1 MNKNLKIYSFFL
13 GIFIKLAMLY
23 SEEEKEMKKYP
34 FEKQIGLKDCG
45 VASLKMII
53 KYYGGDYPIENL
65 RILTNTSKS
74 GTSAYD
80 LIEGAK
86 KIGLDSAG
94 YEVKLEDIDPK
105 ILPVI
110 AYTVIDKIYQHYVV
124 IYEINYKKQEL
135 IIGNP
140 ATKLKKM
147 KMEDFKKIYQN
158 IIISFSPLK
167 KLPIIKEN
175 QIIKHQIKLIL
186 LNNKKT
192 IFLIL
197 FLSII
202 ITLLTTLITLS
213 IKILLDNINL
223 IIYPIIILVA
233 VIKYILELKNNE
245 SILKLQY
252 KINQSLYQ
260 KIFEKIIFLPYQYY
274 RNRTTGEILSK
285 ITNIEK
291 VSNFIINTFS
301 NLIINLLII
310 IFSFILM
317 YIINIKMLFVI
328 LILTFFICLTPLI
341 YKEKRTS
348 YLTETIGSK
357 SIVDSYLYEAISG
370 FETVKGLNI
379 EEEIIN
385 KTIKKNDNFLKVKN
399 KYSLINIKEYGLQNL
414 IYIIGNIVFILIGT
428 KFIKDGIMRISD
440 FVLFFSLYNNFS
452 EPFMNIIDYL
462 HDFKD
467 VKISIKCIEDLFI
480 PNTIKEKAIDTYYK
494 NTIILGP
501 SGVGKSTLLKK
512 IKGYYS
518 SNNKDIIYIS
528 QNEILFT
535 DTIFNNI
542 LIANKNKEDLDKVI
556 DICELRSVIESRKL
570 KGNSLIEE
578 NGYNLSG
585 GEKQRIILARSII
598 KNPKM
603 LLIDEGLSEV
613 NIDLERK
620 ILKNIMDNYKDM
632 IIIFVSHRKENID
645 LFDNVINL
653 ERSLI

>member
-1 MNKNLKIYSFFL
+1 
-13 GIFIKLAMLY
+13 
-23 SEEEKEMKKYP
+23 MKKYP

-74 GTSAYD
+74 GTNAYD

-94 YEVKLEDIDPK
+94 YEVKLEEIDSK

-135 IIGNP
+135 IIGDP
-140 ATKLKKM
+140 ATKLKKI

-167 KLPIIKEN
+167 KLPLIKEQPIIKE
-175 QIIKHQIKLIL
+175 QIKLIL
-186 LNNKKT
+186 SNNKKN
-192 IFLIL
+192 IFSILI
-197 FLSII
+197 LSII
-202 ITLLTTLITLS
+202 ITLLTTIITLS
-213 IKILLDNINL
+213 IKILLDNINM
-223 IIYPIIILVA
+223 IIYPIVILIA
-233 VIKYILELKNNE
+233 ITKYILEIINNK
-245 SILKLQY
+245 SILKLQF

-274 RNRTTGEILSK
+274 RNRTTGEMLSK

-301 NLIINLLII
+301 NLTINLLII
-310 IFSFILM
+310 IFSFIVM
-317 YIINIKMLFVI
+317 YVINIKMLFI
-328 LILTFFICLTPLI
+328 ISILTFFICLTTLI

-348 YLTETIGSK
+348 YLTETISNK
-357 SIVDSYLYEAISG
+357 SIIDSYLYEAVSG
-370 FETVKGLNI
+370 FETVKVLNI
-379 EEEIIN
+379 EDCIIN
-385 KTIKKNDNFLKVKN
+385 KIKEKNNNFLKIRN
-399 KYSLINIKEYGLQNL
+399 KYNLINIKEYTLQNL

-452 EPFMNIIDYL
+452 EPFINIIDYL
-462 HDFKD
+462 HDLKD
-467 VKISIKCIEDLFI
+467 IKISIKCIEDLFI
-480 PNTIKEKAIDTYYK
+480 PNSYKKEKTINSYFK

-518 SNNKDIIYIS
+518 SNNEDIIYIS

-535 DTIFNNI
+535 DTIYNNI

-556 DICELRSVIESRKL
+556 DICELKGVIESRKL

-598 KNPKM
+598 KRPKL

-620 ILKNIMDNYKDM
+620 ILKNIMNNYKDM
-632 IIIFVSHRKENID
+632 IIVFVSHRKENID
-645 LFDNVINL
+645 LFDKVIDL
-653 ERSLI
+653 ERTI

>member
-1 MNKNLKIYSFFL
+1 
-13 GIFIKLAMLY
+13 
-23 SEEEKEMKKYP
+23 MKKYP

-135 IIGNP
+135 TIGDP
-140 ATKLKKM
+140 ATKLKKI
-147 KMEDFKKIYQN
+147 KIEDFKKIYQN

-167 KLPIIKEN
+167 NLPIIKEE
-175 QIIKHQIKLIL
+175 QVIKNQIKLIL
-186 LNNKKT
+186 SNNKKT
-192 IFLIL
+192 IFSILI
-197 FLSII
+197 LSII
-202 ITLLTTLITLS
+202 ITLLTTIITLS
-213 IKILLDNINL
+213 IKMLLDNINV
-223 IIYPIIILVA
+223 IIYPIILVA
-233 VIKYILELKNNE
+233 ITKYILELINNK
-245 SILKLQY
+245 SILKLQF
-252 KINQSLYQ
+252 KISQSLSQ
-260 KIFEKIIFLPYQYY
+260 KIFEQIIFLPYQYY
-274 RNRTTGEILSK
+274 RNRTTGEMLSK

-310 IFSFILM
+310 IFSFLLM

-328 LILTFFICLTPLI
+328 LILTFFICITSLI
-341 YKEKRTS
+341 YKEKRTRF
-348 YLTETIGSK
+348 LTQAISNK
-357 SIVDSYLYEAISG
+357 SIIDSYLYETISG

-379 EEEIIN
+379 EECVIN
-385 KTIKKNDNFLKVKN
+385 KINEKNDNFLKTKN
-399 KYSLINIKEYGLQNL
+399 KYSLISIKEYGLQNL

-452 EPFMNIIDYL
+452 EPFINIIDHL

-467 VKISIKCIEDLFI
+467 IKISIKCIEDLFI
-480 PNTIKEKAIDTYYK
+480 PNTSIEKNVVSYHK

-518 SNNKDIIYIS
+518 SNNEDIVYIS

-535 DTIFNNI
+535 DTIYNNI

-556 DICELRSVIESRKL
+556 DICELKSVIEMRKL

-585 GEKQRIILARSII
+585 GEKQRIVLARSII
-598 KNPKM
+598 KKPKM

-632 IIIFVSHRKENID
+632 IIVFVSHRKENID
-645 LFDNVINL
+645 LFDEVINL
-653 ERSLI
+653 ERNLI

>member
-1 MNKNLKIYSFFL
+1 
-13 GIFIKLAMLY
+13 
-23 SEEEKEMKKYP
+23 MKKYP

-74 GTSAYD
+74 GTNAYD

-94 YEVKLEDIDPK
+94 YEVKLEEIDSK

-135 IIGNP
+135 IIGDP
-140 ATKLKKM
+140 ATKLKKI

-158 IIISFSPLK
+158 IILSFSPLK
-167 KLPIIKEN
+167 KLPLIKEQPIIKE
-175 QIIKHQIKLIL
+175 QIKLIL
-186 LNNKKT
+186 SNNKKN
-192 IFLIL
+192 IFSILI
-197 FLSII
+197 LSII
-202 ITLLTTLITLS
+202 ITLLTTIITLS
-213 IKILLDNINL
+213 IKILLDNINM
-223 IIYPIIILVA
+223 IIYPIVILIA
-233 VIKYILELKNNE
+233 ITKYILEIINNK
-245 SILKLQY
+245 SILKLQF

-274 RNRTTGEILSK
+274 RNRTTGEMLSK

-301 NLIINLLII
+301 NLTINLLII
-310 IFSFILM
+310 IFSFIVM
-317 YIINIKMLFVI
+317 YVINIKMLFI
-328 LILTFFICLTPLI
+328 ISILTFFICLTTLI
-341 YKEKRTS
+341 YREKRTS
-348 YLTETIGSK
+348 YLTETISNK
-357 SIVDSYLYEAISG
+357 SIIDSYLYEVVSG

-379 EEEIIN
+379 EDCIIN
-385 KTIKKNDNFLKVKN
+385 KIKEKNNNFLKTRN
-399 KYSLINIKEYGLQNL
+399 KYNLINIKEYTLQNL

-428 KFIKDGIMRISD
+428 KFIKYGIMRISD

-452 EPFMNIIDYL
+452 EPFINIIDYL
-462 HDFKD
+462 HDLKD
-467 VKISIKCIEDLFI
+467 IKISIKCIEDLFI
-480 PNTIKEKAIDTYYK
+480 PNSYKKEKTINSYFK

-518 SNNKDIIYIS
+518 SNNEDIIYIS

-535 DTIFNNI
+535 DTIYNNI

-556 DICELRSVIESRKL
+556 DICELKGVIESRKL

-598 KNPKM
+598 KRPKL

-620 ILKNIMDNYKDM
+620 ILKNIMNSYKDM
-632 IIIFVSHRKENID
+632 IIVFVSHRKENID
-645 LFDNVINL
+645 LFDKVIDL
-653 ERSLI
+653 ERTI

>member
-1 MNKNLKIYSFFL
+1 
-13 GIFIKLAMLY
+13 
-23 SEEEKEMKKYP
+23 MKKYP

-74 GTSAYD
+74 GTNAYD

-94 YEVKLEDIDPK
+94 YEVKLEEIDSK

-135 IIGNP
+135 IIGDP
-140 ATKLKKM
+140 ATKLKKI

-167 KLPIIKEN
+167 KLPLIKEQPIIKE
-175 QIIKHQIKLIL
+175 QIKLIL
-186 LNNKKT
+186 SNNKKN
-192 IFLIL
+192 IFSILI
-197 FLSII
+197 LSII
-202 ITLLTTLITLS
+202 ITLLTTIITLS
-213 IKILLDNINL
+213 IKILLDNINM
-223 IIYPIIILVA
+223 IIYPIVILIA
-233 VIKYILELKNNE
+233 ITKYILEIINNK
-245 SILKLQY
+245 SILKLQF

-274 RNRTTGEILSK
+274 RNRTTGEMLSK

-301 NLIINLLII
+301 NLTINLLII
-310 IFSFILM
+310 IFSFIVM
-317 YIINIKMLFVI
+317 YVINIKMLFI
-328 LILTFFICLTPLI
+328 ISILTFFICLTTLI

-348 YLTETIGSK
+348 YLTETISNK
-357 SIVDSYLYEAISG
+357 SIIDSYLYEAVSG

-379 EEEIIN
+379 EDCIIN
-385 KTIKKNDNFLKVKN
+385 KIKEKNNNFLKIRN
-399 KYSLINIKEYGLQNL
+399 KYNLINIKEYTLQNL

-452 EPFMNIIDYL
+452 EPFINIIDYL
-462 HDFKD
+462 HDLKD
-467 VKISIKCIEDLFI
+467 IKISIKCIEDLFI
-480 PNTIKEKAIDTYYK
+480 PNSYKKEKTINSYFK

-518 SNNKDIIYIS
+518 SNNEDIIYIS

-535 DTIFNNI
+535 DTIYNNI

-556 DICELRSVIESRKL
+556 DICELKGVIESRKL

-598 KNPKM
+598 KRPKL

-620 ILKNIMDNYKDM
+620 ILKNIMNNYKDM
-632 IIIFVSHRKENID
+632 IIVFVSHRKENID
-645 LFDNVINL
+645 LFDKVIDL
-653 ERSLI
+653 ERTIWDYFSYLYLEC

>member
-1 MNKNLKIYSFFL
+1 
-13 GIFIKLAMLY
+13 
-23 SEEEKEMKKYP
+23 MKKYP

-135 IIGNP
+135 TIGDP
-140 ATKLKKM
+140 ATKLKKI
-147 KMEDFKKIYQN
+147 KIEDFKKIYQN

-167 KLPIIKEN
+167 NLPIIKEE
-175 QIIKHQIKLIL
+175 QVIKNQIKLIL
-186 LNNKKT
+186 SNNKKT
-192 IFLIL
+192 IFSILI
-197 FLSII
+197 LSII
-202 ITLLTTLITLS
+202 ITLLTTIITLS
-213 IKILLDNINL
+213 IKMLLDNINV
-223 IIYPIIILVA
+223 IIYPIILVA
-233 VIKYILELKNNE
+233 ITKYILELINNK
-245 SILKLQY
+245 SILKLQF
-252 KINQSLYQ
+252 KISQSLSQ
-260 KIFEKIIFLPYQYY
+260 KIFEQIIFLPYQYY
-274 RNRTTGEILSK
+274 RNRTTGEMLSK

-291 VSNFIINTFS
+291 VSDFIINTFS

-310 IFSFILM
+310 IFSFLLM

-328 LILTFFICLTPLI
+328 LILTFFICITSLI

-348 YLTETIGSK
+348 FLTQTISNK
-357 SIVDSYLYEAISG
+357 SIIDSYLYETISG

-379 EEEIIN
+379 EECVIN
-385 KTIKKNDNFLKVKN
+385 KINEKNDNFLKTKN

-428 KFIKDGIMRISD
+428 KFIKYGIMRISD

-480 PNTIKEKAIDTYYK
+480 PNPCIEEYSVLCHK

-518 SNNKDIIYIS
+518 SNNEDIVYIS

-535 DTIFNNI
+535 DTIYNNI

-556 DICELRSVIESRKL
+556 DICELKSVIDARKL

-585 GEKQRIILARSII
+585 GEKQRIVLARSII
-598 KNPKM
+598 KKPKM

-632 IIIFVSHRKENID
+632 IIVFVSHRKENID
-645 LFDNVINL
+645 LFDEVINL
-653 ERSLI
+653 ERNLI

>member
-1 MNKNLKIYSFFL
+1 
-13 GIFIKLAMLY
+13 
-23 SEEEKEMKKYP
+23 MKKYP

-65 RILTNTSKS
+65 RMLTNTSKS

-94 YEVKLEDIDPK
+94 YEVKLEDIDSK

-135 IIGNP
+135 IIGDP
-140 ATKLKKM
+140 ATKLKKI

-167 KLPIIKEN
+167 NLPVLKEQPIIRN
-175 QIIKHQIKLIL
+175 QIKLIL
-186 LNNKKT
+186 SNNKKI
-192 IFLIL
+192 IFSILI
-197 FLSII
+197 LSII
-202 ITLLTTLITLS
+202 ITLLTTIIILS
-213 IKILLDNINL
+213 IKILLDNIN
-223 IIYPIIILVA
+223 ITFYPIIILIA
-233 VIKYILELKNNE
+233 ITKYILELINNKF
-245 SILKLQY
+245 ILKLQF

-317 YIINIKMLFVI
+317 YIINIKMLFII
-328 LILTFFICLTPLI
+328 LILTFFICITTFI

-348 YLTETIGSK
+348 YLTQAISNK
-357 SIVDSYLYEAISG
+357 SIIDSYLYETISG

-379 EEEIIN
+379 EECVIN
-385 KTIKKNDNFLKVKN
+385 KINEKNDNFLKTKN
-399 KYSLINIKEYGLQNL
+399 KYSLISIKEYGLQNL

-452 EPFMNIIDYL
+452 EPFINIIDHL

-467 VKISIKCIEDLFI
+467 IKISIKCIEDLFI
-480 PNTIKEKAIDTYYK
+480 PNMSIEKNVVSYHK

-512 IKGYYS
+512 MKGYYS
-518 SNNKDIIYIS
+518 SNNEDIVYIS

-535 DTIFNNI
+535 DTIYNNI

-556 DICELRSVIESRKL
+556 DICELKSVIEMRKL

-632 IIIFVSHRKENID
+632 IIVFVSHRKENID
-645 LFDNVINL
+645 LFDEVINL
-653 ERSLI
+653 ERTI

>member
-1 MNKNLKIYSFFL
+1 
-13 GIFIKLAMLY
+13 
-23 SEEEKEMKKYP
+23 MKKYP

-74 GTSAYD
+74 GTNAYD

-94 YEVKLEDIDPK
+94 YEVKLEEIDSK

-135 IIGNP
+135 IIGDP
-140 ATKLKKM
+140 ATKLKKI

-167 KLPIIKEN
+167 NLPLMKEQPIIKE
-175 QIIKHQIKLIL
+175 QIKLIL
-186 LNNKKT
+186 SNNKKN
-192 IFLIL
+192 IFSILI
-197 FLSII
+197 LSII
-202 ITLLTTLITLS
+202 ITLLTTIITLS
-213 IKILLDNINL
+213 IKILLDNINM
-223 IIYPIIILVA
+223 IIYPIVILIA
-233 VIKYILELKNNE
+233 IIKYILEIINNK
-245 SILKLQY
+245 SILKLQF

-260 KIFEKIIFLPYQYY
+260 KIFEQIIFLPYQYY
-274 RNRTTGEILSK
+274 RNRTTGEMLSK

-301 NLIINLLII
+301 NLTINLLII
-310 IFSFILM
+310 IFSFIVM
-317 YIINIKMLFVI
+317 YVINIKMLFI
-328 LILTFFICLTPLI
+328 ISILTFFICLTTLI
-341 YKEKRTS
+341 YREKRTS
-348 YLTETIGSK
+348 YLTETISSK
-357 SIVDSYLYEAISG
+357 SIIDSYLYEAISG

-379 EEEIIN
+379 EDCIVN
-385 KTIKKNDNFLKVKN
+385 KIKEKNDNFLKIRN
-399 KYSLINIKEYGLQNL
+399 KYNLINIKEYTLQNL

-452 EPFMNIIDYL
+452 EPFINIIDYL
-462 HDFKD
+462 HDLKD
-467 VKISIKCIEDLFI
+467 IKISIKCIEDLFI
-480 PNTIKEKAIDTYYK
+480 TNPYKKEKPINSYFK
-494 NTIILGP
+494 NTVILGP

-518 SNNKDIIYIS
+518 SNNEDIIYIS

-535 DTIFNNI
+535 DTIYNNI

-556 DICELRSVIESRKL
+556 DICELKGVIESRKL

-598 KNPKM
+598 KRPKL

-620 ILKNIMDNYKDM
+620 ILKNIMNSYKDM
-632 IIIFVSHRKENID
+632 IIVFVSHRKENID
-645 LFDNVINL
+645 LFDKVIDL
-653 ERSLI
+653 ERNLI

>member
-1 MNKNLKIYSFFL
+1 
-13 GIFIKLAMLY
+13 
-23 SEEEKEMKKYP
+23 MKKYP

-45 VASLKMII
+45 VTSLKMII

-94 YEVKLEDIDPK
+94 YEVKLEDIDSK

-110 AYTVIDKIYQHYVV
+110 AYTVIDKIYQHYIV

-135 IIGNP
+135 IIGDP
-140 ATKLKKM
+140 ATRLKKI

-167 KLPIIKEN
+167 KLPIIKEQN
-175 QIIKHQIKLIL
+175 IIKDQIILIL
-186 LNNKKT
+186 SNNKKT
-192 IFLIL
+192 IFSILIS
-197 FLSII
+197 SII
-202 ITLLTTLITLS
+202 ITLLTTIITLS
-213 IKILLDNINL
+213 IKILLDNIN
-223 IIYPIIILVA
+223 IAIYPIIILIA
-233 VIKYILELKNNE
+233 IIKYILELVNNK

-285 ITNIEK
+285 VTNIEK

-328 LILTFFICLTPLI
+328 LILTFFICITTLI
-341 YKEKRTS
+341 YKEKRTN
-348 YLTETIGSK
+348 YLAETISNK
-357 SIVDSYLYEAISG
+357 STIDSYLYEAISG

-385 KTIKKNDNFLKVKN
+385 KLNKKNNDFFKSKN
-399 KYSLINIKEYGLQNL
+399 EYSLISIKEYGLQNL

-428 KFIKDGIMRISD
+428 KFIKNGIIRISD
-440 FVLFFSLYNNFS
+440 FILFFSLYNNFS
-452 EPFMNIIDYL
+452 EPFMNIVDYI
-462 HDFKD
+462 HSFKD
-467 VKISIKCIEDLFI
+467 IKLSIKCIEDIFI
-480 PNTIKEKAIDTYYK
+480 PNTNMKEEVSLYHK
-494 NTIILGP
+494 NTIVLGP

-535 DTIFNNI
+535 DTINNNI
-542 LIANKNKEDLDKVI
+542 LIGNKNIEDLDKVI

-585 GEKQRIILARSII
+585 GEKQRIVLARSII
-598 KNPKM
+598 KKPKL

-620 ILKNIMDNYKDM
+620 ILKNIMNNYKDM

-653 ERSLI
+653 ERNI

>member
-1 MNKNLKIYSFFL
+1 
-13 GIFIKLAMLY
+13 
-23 SEEEKEMKKYP
+23 MKKYP

-53 KYYGGDYPIENL
+53 KYYGGDYSIENL

-135 IIGNP
+135 TIGDP
-140 ATKLKKM
+140 ATKLKKI
-147 KMEDFKKIYQN
+147 KIEDFKKIYQN

-167 KLPIIKEN
+167 NLPIIKEE
-175 QIIKHQIKLIL
+175 QVIKNQIKLIL
-186 LNNKKT
+186 SNNKKT
-192 IFLIL
+192 IFSILI
-197 FLSII
+197 LSII
-202 ITLLTTLITLS
+202 ITLLTTIITLS
-213 IKILLDNINL
+213 IKMLLDNINV
-223 IIYPIIILVA
+223 IIYPIILVA
-233 VIKYILELKNNE
+233 ITKYILELINNK
-245 SILKLQY
+245 SILKLQF
-252 KINQSLYQ
+252 KISQSLSQ
-260 KIFEKIIFLPYQYY
+260 KIFEQIIFLPYQYY
-274 RNRTTGEILSK
+274 RNRTTGEMLSK

-310 IFSFILM
+310 IFSFLLM

-328 LILTFFICLTPLI
+328 LILTFFICITSLI
-341 YKEKRTS
+341 YKEKRTRF
-348 YLTETIGSK
+348 LTQAISNK
-357 SIVDSYLYEAISG
+357 SIIDSYLYETISG

-379 EEEIIN
+379 EECVIN
-385 KTIKKNDNFLKVKN
+385 KINEKNDNFLKTKN

-428 KFIKDGIMRISD
+428 KFIKYGIMRISD

-480 PNTIKEKAIDTYYK
+480 PNSCIEEYSVLCHK

-518 SNNKDIIYIS
+518 SNNEDIVYIS

-535 DTIFNNI
+535 DTIYNNI

-556 DICELRSVIESRKL
+556 DICELKSVIDARKL

-585 GEKQRIILARSII
+585 GEKQRIVLARSII
-598 KNPKM
+598 KKPKM

-632 IIIFVSHRKENID
+632 IIVFVSHRKENID
-645 LFDNVINL
+645 LFDEVINL
-653 ERSLI
+653 ERNLI

>member
-1 MNKNLKIYSFFL
+1 
-13 GIFIKLAMLY
+13 
-23 SEEEKEMKKYP
+23 MKKYP

-135 IIGNP
+135 TIGDP
-140 ATKLKKM
+140 ATKLKKI
-147 KMEDFKKIYQN
+147 KIEDFKKIYQN

-167 KLPIIKEN
+167 NLPIIKEE
-175 QIIKHQIKLIL
+175 QVIKNQIKLIL
-186 LNNKKT
+186 SNNKKT
-192 IFLIL
+192 IFSILI
-197 FLSII
+197 LSII
-202 ITLLTTLITLS
+202 ITLLTTIITLS
-213 IKILLDNINL
+213 IKMLLDNINV
-223 IIYPIIILVA
+223 IIYPIILVA
-233 VIKYILELKNNE
+233 ITKYILELINNK
-245 SILKLQY
+245 SILKLQF
-252 KINQSLYQ
+252 KISQSLSQ
-260 KIFEKIIFLPYQYY
+260 KIFEQIIFLPYQYY
-274 RNRTTGEILSK
+274 RNRTTGEMLSK

-291 VSNFIINTFS
+291 VSDFIINTFS

-310 IFSFILM
+310 IFSFLLM

-328 LILTFFICLTPLI
+328 LILTFFICITSLI

-348 YLTETIGSK
+348 FLTQAISNK
-357 SIVDSYLYEAISG
+357 SIIDSYLYETISG

-379 EEEIIN
+379 EECVIN
-385 KTIKKNDNFLKVKN
+385 KINEKNDNFLKTKN

-428 KFIKDGIMRISD
+428 KFIKYGIMRISD

-480 PNTIKEKAIDTYYK
+480 PNTCIEEHSVLCHK

-518 SNNKDIIYIS
+518 SNNEDIVYIS

-535 DTIFNNI
+535 DTIYNNI

-556 DICELRSVIESRKL
+556 DICELKSVIDARKL

-585 GEKQRIILARSII
+585 GEKQRIVLARSII
-598 KNPKM
+598 KKPKM

-632 IIIFVSHRKENID
+632 IIVFVSHRKENID
-645 LFDNVINL
+645 LFDEVINL
-653 ERSLI
+653 ERNLI

>member
-1 MNKNLKIYSFFL
+1 
-13 GIFIKLAMLY
+13 
-23 SEEEKEMKKYP
+23 MKKYP

-135 IIGNP
+135 TIGDP
-140 ATKLKKM
+140 ATKLKKI

-167 KLPIIKEN
+167 NLPIIKEE
-175 QIIKHQIKLIL
+175 QVIKNQIKLIL
-186 LNNKKT
+186 SNNKKT
-192 IFLIL
+192 IFSILI
-197 FLSII
+197 LSII
-202 ITLLTTLITLS
+202 ITLLTTIITLS
-213 IKILLDNINL
+213 IKMLLDNINV
-223 IIYPIIILVA
+223 IIYPIILVA
-233 VIKYILELKNNE
+233 ITKYILELINNK
-245 SILKLQY
+245 SILKLQF
-252 KINQSLYQ
+252 KISQSLSQ
-260 KIFEKIIFLPYQYY
+260 KIFEQIIFLPYQYY
-274 RNRTTGEILSK
+274 RNRTTGEMLSK

-291 VSNFIINTFS
+291 VSDFIINTFS

-310 IFSFILM
+310 IFSFLLM

-328 LILTFFICLTPLI
+328 LILTFFICITSLI
-341 YKEKRTS
+341 YKEKRTRF
-348 YLTETIGSK
+348 LTQAISNK
-357 SIVDSYLYEAISG
+357 SIIDSYLYETISG

-379 EEEIIN
+379 EECVIN
-385 KTIKKNDNFLKVKN
+385 KINEKNDNFLKTKN

-428 KFIKDGIMRISD
+428 KFIKYGIMRISD

-480 PNTIKEKAIDTYYK
+480 PNSCIEEYSVLCHK

-518 SNNKDIIYIS
+518 SNNEDIVYIS

-535 DTIFNNI
+535 DTIYNNI

-556 DICELRSVIESRKL
+556 DICELKSVIDARKL

-585 GEKQRIILARSII
+585 GEKQRIVLARSII
-598 KNPKM
+598 KKPKM

-632 IIIFVSHRKENID
+632 IIVFVSHRKENID
-645 LFDNVINL
+645 LFDEVINL
-653 ERSLI
+653 ERNLI

>member
-1 MNKNLKIYSFFL
+1 
-13 GIFIKLAMLY
+13 
-23 SEEEKEMKKYP
+23 MKKYP

-135 IIGNP
+135 TIGDP
-140 ATKLKKM
+140 ATKLKKI
-147 KMEDFKKIYQN
+147 KIEDFKKIYQN

-167 KLPIIKEN
+167 NLPIIKEE
-175 QIIKHQIKLIL
+175 QVIKNQIKLIL
-186 LNNKKT
+186 SNNKKT
-192 IFLIL
+192 IFSILI
-197 FLSII
+197 LSII
-202 ITLLTTLITLS
+202 ITLLTTIITLS
-213 IKILLDNINL
+213 IKMLLDNINV
-223 IIYPIIILVA
+223 IIYPIILVA
-233 VIKYILELKNNE
+233 ITKYILELINNK
-245 SILKLQY
+245 SILKLQF
-252 KINQSLYQ
+252 KISQSLSQ
-260 KIFEKIIFLPYQYY
+260 KIFEQIIFLPYQYY
-274 RNRTTGEILSK
+274 RNRTTGEMLSK

-291 VSNFIINTFS
+291 VSDFIINTFS

-310 IFSFILM
+310 IFSFLLM

-328 LILTFFICLTPLI
+328 LILTFFICMTSLI

-348 YLTETIGSK
+348 FLTQAISNK
-357 SIVDSYLYEAISG
+357 SIIDSYLYETISG

-379 EEEIIN
+379 EECVIN
-385 KTIKKNDNFLKVKN
+385 KINEKNDNFLKTKN

-428 KFIKDGIMRISD
+428 KFIKYGIMRISD

-480 PNTIKEKAIDTYYK
+480 PNPCIEEYSVLCHK

-518 SNNKDIIYIS
+518 SNNEDIVYIS

-535 DTIFNNI
+535 DTIYNNI

-556 DICELRSVIESRKL
+556 DICELKSVIDARKL

-585 GEKQRIILARSII
+585 GEKQRIVLARSII
-598 KNPKM
+598 KKPKM

-632 IIIFVSHRKENID
+632 IIVFVSHRKENID
-645 LFDNVINL
+645 LFDEVINL
-653 ERSLI
+653 ERNLI

>member
-1 MNKNLKIYSFFL
+1 
-13 GIFIKLAMLY
+13 
-23 SEEEKEMKKYP
+23 MKKYP

-65 RILTNTSKS
+65 RMLTNTSKS

-86 KIGLDSAG
+86 KIGLDSTG
-94 YEVKLEDIDPK
+94 YEVKLEDIDSK
-105 ILPVI
+105 LLPII

-124 IYEINYKKQEL
+124 IYEINYRKQEL
-135 IIGNP
+135 IIGDP
-140 ATKLKKM
+140 ATKLKKI

-158 IIISFSPLK
+158 VIISFSPLK
-167 KLPIIKEN
+167 KLPIIKE
-175 QIIKHQIKLIL
+175 QPIIKNEIKLML

-192 IFLIL
+192 VFSIL
-197 FLSII
+197 VLSLL
-202 ITLLTTLITLS
+202 ITLLTTIITLS
-213 IKILLDNINL
+213 IKILLDNIN
-223 IIYPIIILVA
+223 IIFFSMTFIIAI
-233 VIKYILELKNNE
+233 IKFILELMNNK
-245 SILKLQY
+245 SILKLQF

-260 KIFEKIIFLPYQYY
+260 KIFEKIVFLPYQYY

-291 VSNFIINTFS
+291 VTNFIINTFS
-301 NLIINLLII
+301 NLTINLLII

-317 YIINIKMLFVI
+317 YLINIKMLFVI
-328 LILTFFICLTPLI
+328 LILTFLICIISLI

-348 YLTETIGSK
+348 YLTQTISDK
-357 SIVDSYLYEAISG
+357 SIIDSYLYEAISG

-379 EEEIIN
+379 EECIIN
-385 KTIKKNDNFLKVKN
+385 KMNEKNNNFLKTKN
-399 KYSLINIKEYGLQNL
+399 KYSLINVKEYGLQNL

-452 EPFMNIIDYL
+452 EPFINIIDYL
-462 HDFKD
+462 RDFKD

-480 PNTIKEKAIDTYYK
+480 PDQCIEENVVSYHK

-518 SNNKDIIYIS
+518 SNNEDIIYIS

-535 DTIFNNI
+535 DTIYNNI

-556 DICELRSVIESRKL
+556 DICELKSVIDARKL

-598 KNPKM
+598 KKPKM

-613 NIDLERK
+613 NIDLERR

-645 LFDNVINL
+645 LFDEVINL
-653 ERSLI
+653 ERNLI

>member
-1 MNKNLKIYSFFL
+1 
-13 GIFIKLAMLY
+13 
-23 SEEEKEMKKYP
+23 MKKYP

-74 GTSAYD
+74 GTNAYD

-94 YEVKLEDIDPK
+94 YEVKLEEIDSK

-135 IIGNP
+135 IIGDP
-140 ATKLKKM
+140 ATKLKKI

-167 KLPIIKEN
+167 KLPLIKEQPIIKE
-175 QIIKHQIKLIL
+175 QIKLIL
-186 LNNKKT
+186 SNNKKN
-192 IFLIL
+192 IFSILI
-197 FLSII
+197 LSII
-202 ITLLTTLITLS
+202 ITLLTTIITLS
-213 IKILLDNINL
+213 IKILLDNINM
-223 IIYPIIILVA
+223 IIYPTVILIA
-233 VIKYILELKNNE
+233 ITKYILEIINNK
-245 SILKLQY
+245 SILKLQF

-274 RNRTTGEILSK
+274 RNRTTGEMLSK

-301 NLIINLLII
+301 NLTINLLII
-310 IFSFILM
+310 IFSFIVM
-317 YIINIKMLFVI
+317 YVINIKMLFI
-328 LILTFFICLTPLI
+328 ISILTFFICLTTLI

-348 YLTETIGSK
+348 YLTETISNK
-357 SIVDSYLYEAISG
+357 SIIDSYLYEVVSG

-379 EEEIIN
+379 EDCIIN
-385 KTIKKNDNFLKVKN
+385 KIKEKNNNFLKTRN
-399 KYSLINIKEYGLQNL
+399 KYNLINIKEYTLQNL

-452 EPFMNIIDYL
+452 EPFINIIDYL
-462 HDFKD
+462 HDLKD
-467 VKISIKCIEDLFI
+467 IKISIKCIEDLFI
-480 PNTIKEKAIDTYYK
+480 PNSYKKEKTINSYFK

-518 SNNKDIIYIS
+518 SNNEDIIYIS

-535 DTIFNNI
+535 DTIYNNI

-556 DICELRSVIESRKL
+556 DICELKGVIESRKL

-598 KNPKM
+598 KRPKL

-620 ILKNIMDNYKDM
+620 ILKNIMNSYKDM
-632 IIIFVSHRKENID
+632 IIVFVSHRKENID
-645 LFDNVINL
+645 LFDKVIDL
-653 ERSLI
+653 ERTI

>member
-1 MNKNLKIYSFFL
+1 
-13 GIFIKLAMLY
+13 
-23 SEEEKEMKKYP
+23 MKKYP

-74 GTSAYD
+74 GTNAYD

-94 YEVKLEDIDPK
+94 YEVKLEEIDSK

-135 IIGNP
+135 IIGDP
-140 ATKLKKM
+140 ATKLKKI

-167 KLPIIKEN
+167 NLPLMKEQPIIKE
-175 QIIKHQIKLIL
+175 QIKLIL
-186 LNNKKT
+186 SNNKKN
-192 IFLIL
+192 IFSILI
-197 FLSII
+197 LSII
-202 ITLLTTLITLS
+202 ITLLTTIITLS
-213 IKILLDNINL
+213 IKILLDNINM
-223 IIYPIIILVA
+223 IIYPIVILIA
-233 VIKYILELKNNE
+233 IIKYILEIINNK
-245 SILKLQY
+245 SILKLQF

-260 KIFEKIIFLPYQYY
+260 KIFEQIIFLPYQYY
-274 RNRTTGEILSK
+274 RNRTTGEMLSK

-301 NLIINLLII
+301 NLTINLLII
-310 IFSFILM
+310 IFSFIVM
-317 YIINIKMLFVI
+317 YVINIKMLFI
-328 LILTFFICLTPLI
+328 ISILTFFICLTTLI
-341 YKEKRTS
+341 YREKRTS
-348 YLTETIGSK
+348 YLTETISSK
-357 SIVDSYLYEAISG
+357 SIIDSYLYEAISG

-379 EEEIIN
+379 EDCIVN
-385 KTIKKNDNFLKVKN
+385 KIKEKNDNFLKIRN
-399 KYSLINIKEYGLQNL
+399 KYNLINIKEYTLQNL

-452 EPFMNIIDYL
+452 EPFINIIDYL
-462 HDFKD
+462 HDLKD
-467 VKISIKCIEDLFI
+467 IKISIKCIEDLFI
-480 PNTIKEKAIDTYYK
+480 TNPYKKEKPINSYFK
-494 NTIILGP
+494 NTVILGP

-518 SNNKDIIYIS
+518 SNNEDIIYIS

-535 DTIFNNI
+535 DTIYNNI

-556 DICELRSVIESRKL
+556 DICELKGVIESRKL

-598 KNPKM
+598 KRPKL

-620 ILKNIMDNYKDM
+620 ILKNIMNSYKDM
-632 IIIFVSHRKENID
+632 IIVFVSHRKENID
-645 LFDNVINL
+645 LFDKVIDL
-653 ERSLI
+653 ERNLIWDYFSYLYLEC

>member
-1 MNKNLKIYSFFL
+1 
-13 GIFIKLAMLY
+13 
-23 SEEEKEMKKYP
+23 MKKYP

-65 RILTNTSKS
+65 RMLTNTSKS

-94 YEVKLEDIDPK
+94 YEVKLEDIDSK
-105 ILPVI
+105 LLPII

-135 IIGNP
+135 IIGDP
-140 ATKLKKM
+140 ATKLKKI

-158 IIISFSPLK
+158 VIISFSPLK
-167 KLPIIKEN
+167 KLPIIKE
-175 QIIKHQIKLIL
+175 QPIIKNEIKLML

-192 IFLIL
+192 VFSIL
-197 FLSII
+197 VLSLL
-202 ITLLTTLITLS
+202 ITLLTTIITLS
-213 IKILLDNINL
+213 IKILLDNIN
-223 IIYPIIILVA
+223 IIFFSMTFIIAI
-233 VIKYILELKNNE
+233 IKFILELMNNK
-245 SILKLQY
+245 SILKLQF

-260 KIFEKIIFLPYQYY
+260 KIFEKIVFLPYQYY

-291 VSNFIINTFS
+291 VTNFIINTFS
-301 NLIINLLII
+301 NLTINLLII

-317 YIINIKMLFVI
+317 YLINIKMLFVI
-328 LILTFFICLTPLI
+328 LILTFLICIISLI

-348 YLTETIGSK
+348 YLTQAISDK
-357 SIVDSYLYEAISG
+357 SIIDSYLYEAISG

-379 EEEIIN
+379 EECIIN
-385 KTIKKNDNFLKVKN
+385 KMNEKNNNFLKTKN
-399 KYSLINIKEYGLQNL
+399 KYNLINIKEYGLQNL

-462 HDFKD
+462 RDFKD

-480 PNTIKEKAIDTYYK
+480 PNPCIEENFVSYYK

-518 SNNKDIIYIS
+518 SNNEDIVYIS

-535 DTIFNNI
+535 DTIYNNI

-556 DICELRSVIESRKL
+556 DICELKSVIEMRKL

-598 KNPKM
+598 KKPKM

-613 NIDLERK
+613 NIDLERR

-645 LFDNVINL
+645 LFDEVINL
-653 ERSLI
+653 ERNLI

>member
-1 MNKNLKIYSFFL
+1 
-13 GIFIKLAMLY
+13 
-23 SEEEKEMKKYP
+23 MKKYP

-135 IIGNP
+135 TIGDP
-140 ATKLKKM
+140 ATKLKKI

-167 KLPIIKEN
+167 NLPIIKEE
-175 QIIKHQIKLIL
+175 QVIKNQIKLIL
-186 LNNKKT
+186 SNNKKT
-192 IFLIL
+192 IFSILI
-197 FLSII
+197 LSII
-202 ITLLTTLITLS
+202 ITLLTTIITLS
-213 IKILLDNINL
+213 IKMLLDNINV
-223 IIYPIIILVA
+223 IIYPIILVA
-233 VIKYILELKNNE
+233 ITKYILELINNK
-245 SILKLQY
+245 SILKLQF
-252 KINQSLYQ
+252 KISQSLSQ
-260 KIFEKIIFLPYQYY
+260 KIFEQIIFLPYQYY
-274 RNRTTGEILSK
+274 RNRTTGEMLSK

-291 VSNFIINTFS
+291 VSDFIINTFS

-310 IFSFILM
+310 IFSFLLM

-328 LILTFFICLTPLI
+328 LILTFFICITSLI

-348 YLTETIGSK
+348 FLTQAISNK
-357 SIVDSYLYEAISG
+357 SIIDSYLYETISG

-379 EEEIIN
+379 EECVIN
-385 KTIKKNDNFLKVKN
+385 KINEKNDNFLKTKN

-428 KFIKDGIMRISD
+428 KFIKYGIMRISD

-462 HDFKD
+462 HNFKD

-480 PNTIKEKAIDTYYK
+480 PNPCIEEYSVLCHK

-518 SNNKDIIYIS
+518 SNNEDIVYIS

-535 DTIFNNI
+535 DTIYNNI

-556 DICELRSVIESRKL
+556 DICELKSVIDARKL

-585 GEKQRIILARSII
+585 GEKQRIVLARSII
-598 KNPKM
+598 KKPKM

-620 ILKNIMDNYKDM
+620 ILKNIMDN
-632 IIIFVSHRKENID
+632 
-645 LFDNVINL
+645 
-653 ERSLI
+653 

>member
-1 MNKNLKIYSFFL
+1 
-13 GIFIKLAMLY
+13 
-23 SEEEKEMKKYP
+23 MKKYP

-135 IIGNP
+135 TIGDP
-140 ATKLKKM
+140 ATKLKKI
-147 KMEDFKKIYQN
+147 KIEDFKKIYQN

-167 KLPIIKEN
+167 NLPIIKEE
-175 QIIKHQIKLIL
+175 QVIKNQIKLIL
-186 LNNKKT
+186 SNNKKT
-192 IFLIL
+192 IFSILI
-197 FLSII
+197 LSII
-202 ITLLTTLITLS
+202 ITLLTTIITLS
-213 IKILLDNINL
+213 IKMLLDNINV
-223 IIYPIIILVA
+223 IIYPIILVA
-233 VIKYILELKNNE
+233 ITKYILELINNK
-245 SILKLQY
+245 SILKLQF
-252 KINQSLYQ
+252 KISQSLSQ
-260 KIFEKIIFLPYQYY
+260 KIFEQIIFLPYQYY
-274 RNRTTGEILSK
+274 RNRTTGEMLSK

-291 VSNFIINTFS
+291 VSDFIINTFS

-310 IFSFILM
+310 IFSFLLM

-328 LILTFFICLTPLI
+328 LILTFFICITSLI

-348 YLTETIGSK
+348 FLTQAISNK
-357 SIVDSYLYEAISG
+357 SIIDSYLYETISG

-379 EEEIIN
+379 EECVIN
-385 KTIKKNDNFLKVKN
+385 KINEKNDNFLKTKN

-428 KFIKDGIMRISD
+428 KFIKYGIMRISD

-480 PNTIKEKAIDTYYK
+480 PNSCIEEYSVLCHK

-518 SNNKDIIYIS
+518 SNNEDIVYIS

-535 DTIFNNI
+535 DTIYNNI

-556 DICELRSVIESRKL
+556 DICELKSVIDARKL

-585 GEKQRIILARSII
+585 GEKQRIVLARSII
-598 KNPKM
+598 KKPKM

-632 IIIFVSHRKENID
+632 IIVFVSHRKENID
-645 LFDNVINL
+645 LFDEVINL
-653 ERSLI
+653 ERNLI

>member
-1 MNKNLKIYSFFL
+1 
-13 GIFIKLAMLY
+13 
-23 SEEEKEMKKYP
+23 MKKYP

-74 GTSAYD
+74 GTNAYD

-94 YEVKLEDIDPK
+94 YEVKLEEIDSK

-135 IIGNP
+135 IIGDP
-140 ATKLKKM
+140 ATKLKKI

-158 IIISFSPLK
+158 IILSFSPLK
-167 KLPIIKEN
+167 KLPLIKEQPIIKE
-175 QIIKHQIKLIL
+175 QIKLIL
-186 LNNKKT
+186 SNNKKN
-192 IFLIL
+192 IFSILI
-197 FLSII
+197 LSII
-202 ITLLTTLITLS
+202 ITLLTTIITLS
-213 IKILLDNINL
+213 IKILLDNINM
-223 IIYPIIILVA
+223 IIYPIVILIA
-233 VIKYILELKNNE
+233 ITKYILEIINNK
-245 SILKLQY
+245 SILKLQF

-274 RNRTTGEILSK
+274 RNRTTGEMLSK

-301 NLIINLLII
+301 NLTINLLII
-310 IFSFILM
+310 IFSFIVM
-317 YIINIKMLFVI
+317 YVINIKMLFI
-328 LILTFFICLTPLI
+328 ISILTFFICLTTLI
-341 YKEKRTS
+341 YREKRTS
-348 YLTETIGSK
+348 YLTETISNK
-357 SIVDSYLYEAISG
+357 SIIDSYLYEVVSG

-379 EEEIIN
+379 EDCIIN
-385 KTIKKNDNFLKVKN
+385 KIKEKNNNFLKTRN
-399 KYSLINIKEYGLQNL
+399 KYNLINIKEYTLQNL

-452 EPFMNIIDYL
+452 EPFINIIDYL
-462 HDFKD
+462 HDLKD
-467 VKISIKCIEDLFI
+467 IKISIKCIEDLFI
-480 PNTIKEKAIDTYYK
+480 PNSYKKEKTINSYFK

-518 SNNKDIIYIS
+518 SNNEDIIYIS

-535 DTIFNNI
+535 DTIYNNI

-556 DICELRSVIESRKL
+556 DICELKGVIESRKL

-598 KNPKM
+598 KRPKL

-620 ILKNIMDNYKDM
+620 ILKNIMNSYKDM
-632 IIIFVSHRKENID
+632 IIVFVSHRKENID
-645 LFDNVINL
+645 LFDKVIDL
-653 ERSLI
+653 ERTIWDYFSYLYLEC

>member
-1 MNKNLKIYSFFL
+1 
-13 GIFIKLAMLY
+13 
-23 SEEEKEMKKYP
+23 MKKYP

-135 IIGNP
+135 IIGDP
-140 ATKLKKM
+140 ATKLKKI

-167 KLPIIKEN
+167 NLPIIKEE
-175 QIIKHQIKLIL
+175 QVIKNQIKLIL
-186 LNNKKT
+186 SNNKKT
-192 IFLIL
+192 IFSILI
-197 FLSII
+197 LSII
-202 ITLLTTLITLS
+202 ITLLTTIITLS
-213 IKILLDNINL
+213 IKMLLDNINV
-223 IIYPIIILVA
+223 IIYPIILVA
-233 VIKYILELKNNE
+233 ITKYILELINNK
-245 SILKLQY
+245 SILKLQF
-252 KINQSLYQ
+252 KISQSLSQ
-260 KIFEKIIFLPYQYY
+260 KIFEQIIFLPYQYY
-274 RNRTTGEILSK
+274 RNRTTGEMLSK

-310 IFSFILM
+310 IFSFLLM

-328 LILTFFICLTPLI
+328 LILTFFICITSLI

-348 YLTETIGSK
+348 FLTQAISNK
-357 SIVDSYLYEAISG
+357 SIIDSYLYETISG

-379 EEEIIN
+379 EECVIN
-385 KTIKKNDNFLKVKN
+385 KINEKNDNFLKTKN

-428 KFIKDGIMRISD
+428 KFIKYGIMRISD

-462 HDFKD
+462 HDFKE

-480 PNTIKEKAIDTYYK
+480 PNTCIEEHYVLCHK

-518 SNNKDIIYIS
+518 SNNEDIVYIS

-535 DTIFNNI
+535 DTIYNNI

-556 DICELRSVIESRKL
+556 DICELKSVIDARKL

-585 GEKQRIILARSII
+585 GEKQRIVLARSII
-598 KNPKM
+598 KKPKM

-632 IIIFVSHRKENID
+632 IIVFVSHRKENID
-645 LFDNVINL
+645 LFDEVINL
-653 ERSLI
+653 ERNLI

>member
-1 MNKNLKIYSFFL
+1 
-13 GIFIKLAMLY
+13 
-23 SEEEKEMKKYP
+23 MKKYP

-65 RILTNTSKS
+65 RMLTNTSKS

-94 YEVKLEDIDPK
+94 YEVKLEDIDSK

-135 IIGNP
+135 IIGDP
-140 ATKLKKM
+140 ATKLKKI

-167 KLPIIKEN
+167 NLPVLKEQPIIRN
-175 QIIKHQIKLIL
+175 QIKLIL
-186 LNNKKT
+186 SNNKKI
-192 IFLIL
+192 IFSILI
-197 FLSII
+197 LSII
-202 ITLLTTLITLS
+202 ITLLTTIITLS
-213 IKILLDNINL
+213 IKILLDNIN
-223 IIYPIIILVA
+223 ITFYPIIILIA
-233 VIKYILELKNNE
+233 ITKYILELINNKF
-245 SILKLQY
+245 ILKLQF

-317 YIINIKMLFVI
+317 YIINIKMLFII
-328 LILTFFICLTPLI
+328 LILTFFICITTFI

-348 YLTETIGSK
+348 YLTQAISNK
-357 SIVDSYLYEAISG
+357 SIIDSYLYETISG

-379 EEEIIN
+379 EECVIN
-385 KTIKKNDNFLKVKN
+385 KINEKNDNFLKTKN
-399 KYSLINIKEYGLQNL
+399 KYSLISIKEYGLQNL
-414 IYIIGNIVFILIGT
+414 IYIIGNILFILIGT

-452 EPFMNIIDYL
+452 EPFINIIDHL

-467 VKISIKCIEDLFI
+467 IKISIKCIEDLFI
-480 PNTIKEKAIDTYYK
+480 PNTSIEKNVVSYHK

-518 SNNKDIIYIS
+518 SNNEDIVYIS

-535 DTIFNNI
+535 DTIYNNI

-556 DICELRSVIESRKL
+556 DICELKSVIEMRKL

-632 IIIFVSHRKENID
+632 IIVFVSHRKENMD
-645 LFDNVINL
+645 LFDEVINL
-653 ERSLI
+653 ERTI